1 MRIVRKILVDK
12 IFVRKIFLIKKI
24 PIVFSLAII
33 YASFT
38 LLNIAAATIVGIL
51 GTRWALLFGACTYA
65 LFQAG
70 FLFLNRF
77 YLFGSSALLGL
88 GAAGK

>member
-1 MRIVRKILVDK
+1 M
-12 IFVRKIFLIKKI
+12 
-24 PIVFSLAII
+24 AII

-38 LLNIAAATIVGIL
+38 LLNIAAAPIVEIF
-51 GTRWALLFGACTYA
+51 GTRLALFFGACTYA

-70 FLFLNRF
+70 FLFLNRW

-88 GAAGK
+88 GAAGKQKKKKNFYRA